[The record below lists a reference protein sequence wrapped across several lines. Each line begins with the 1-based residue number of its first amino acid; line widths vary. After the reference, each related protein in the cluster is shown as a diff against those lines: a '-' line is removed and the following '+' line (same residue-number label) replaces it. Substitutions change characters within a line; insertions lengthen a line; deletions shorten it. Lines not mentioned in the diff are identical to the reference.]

1 MEHYLE
7 TNDVFTFIKSVEH
20 NGHIYEI
27 YLDDYGQS
35 YFIGYKDVIT
45 NEIEEICCGTYCD
58 YEDTLEYIIEKQER
72 KLKNVQSKEN

>member
-7 TNDVFTFIKSVEH
+7 TSQYFTFIKSIEH
-20 NGHIYEI
+20 NGRIYEI

-35 YFIGYKDVIT
+35 YVIGYKDIIT
-45 NEIEEICCGTYCD
+45 DEIEELGCGTYCD
-58 YEDTLEYIIEKQER
+58 YEYALEYIIEKQER